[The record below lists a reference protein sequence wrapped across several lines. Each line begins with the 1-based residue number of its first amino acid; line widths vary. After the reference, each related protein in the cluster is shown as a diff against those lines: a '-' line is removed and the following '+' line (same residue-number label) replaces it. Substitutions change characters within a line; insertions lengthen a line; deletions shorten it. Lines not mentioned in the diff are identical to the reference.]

1 VALLRQ
7 HLTVAGIFFLNGVV
21 FSSWYG
27 RVPAIQDDLDLGT
40 GALGVALLGAP
51 IGLLAAQPVV
61 GALAARR
68 GSRAIVRAA
77 PLLLAPVVLP
87 AVATNAA
94 TLFAALLVV
103 GAANGALDIAMNAQ
117 GFAVERAAGRRLFNS
132 LHAAFSFGALA
143 GALLAA
149 LAAAAGM
156 DPLEHLA
163 IVAVVGALAAA
174 ALVPGLL
181 DDPGSPHATRI
192 ARPSRA
198 LAALAAI
205 AFCALLAEGA
215 VFDWSGIY
223 LESEAAAAA
232 GAAPLG
238 LAAFSLCMGVGRLA
252 GDPVA
257 SRLGSSRTAAAGS
270 LVAAGGL
277 ALALATAVVG
287 WSIAGFAV
295 MGLGL
300 AAVFPIAMRSA
311 GFHGETAAPGLAAV
325 STAGY
330 TGFLA
335 GPPVIGLVAELT
347 GLREAL
353 LIVCAL
359 CLVAAALASGLDDGG

>member
-1 VALLRQ
+1 
-7 HLTVAGIFFLNGVV
+7 
-21 FSSWYG
+21 
-27 RVPAIQDDLDLGT
+27 
-40 GALGVALLGAP
+40 
-51 IGLLAAQPVV
+51 
-61 GALAARR
+61 
-68 GSRAIVRAA
+68 
-77 PLLLAPVVLP
+77 
-87 AVATNAA
+87 
-94 TLFAALLVV
+94 
-103 GAANGALDIAMNAQ
+103 
-117 GFAVERAAGRRLFNS
+117 
-132 LHAAFSFGALA
+132 
-143 GALLAA
+143 
-149 LAAAAGM
+149 M

-257 SRLGSSRTAAAGS
+257 GRLGSSRTAAAGS

>member
-27 RVPAIQDDLDLGT
+27 RVPAIQDDLGLGT

-68 GSRAIVRAA
+68 GSRAIVGAA

-257 SRLGSSRTAAAGS
+257 GRLGSSRTAAAGS